1 MQHGR
6 RSKHFSSSAVYISVQ
21 EEDMITGTGMS
32 IPMSIPEDQ
41 GDELLTRV
49 VYDHLLGRIQSTLS
63 AMHGYGREHPN
74 EYPQDPE
81 DGGRAP

>member
-1 MQHGR
+1 
-6 RSKHFSSSAVYISVQ
+6 
-21 EEDMITGTGMS
+21 MITGTGMS